1 MLVASTSEVYGKS
14 AKLPFRE
21 DADLVMGPP
30 SKTRWGYA
38 TSKLLDEFLAGLL
51 EGISVARD
59 RRSVLH
65 RRSAPERAT
74 DGAPEF
80 RPPGASRRTHHGPW
94 RRQTDA
100 ELHLGRRCGVGGDGA
115 GSGAEAVGEVFNI
128 GNGAEV
134 SIGDLALKVKA
145 MTGSDSPIERVP
157 YNQVFD
163 DSFEDMPRRVPDIEK
178 IARVVY
184 KADRPPR
191 RNHRSGH

>member
-1 MLVASTSEVYGKS
+1 
-14 AKLPFRE
+14 
-21 DADLVMGPP
+21 
-30 SKTRWGYA
+30 
-38 TSKLLDEFLAGLL
+38 
-51 EGISVARD
+51 
-59 RRSVLH
+59 
-65 RRSAPERAT
+65 
-74 DGAPEF
+74 
-80 RPPGASRRTHHGPW
+80 
-94 RRQTDA
+94 
-100 ELHLGRRCGVGGDGA
+100 
-115 GSGAEAVGEVFNI
+115 VGEVFNI